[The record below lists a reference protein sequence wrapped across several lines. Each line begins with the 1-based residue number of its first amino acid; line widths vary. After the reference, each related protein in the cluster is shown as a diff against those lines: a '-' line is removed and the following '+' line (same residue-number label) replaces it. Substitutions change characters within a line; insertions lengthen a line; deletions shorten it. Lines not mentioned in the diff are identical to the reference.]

1 MVGAPFGAESKG
13 PPHFFDRPNM
23 TENKHTEQANQAEP
37 RTEQARKKRG
47 RPYTFHQA
55 RGAAKMSRA
64 LERRGA
70 LRLRW

>member
-1 MVGAPFGAESKG
+1 
-13 PPHFFDRPNM
+13 M
-23 TENKHTEQANQAEP
+23 TENQNTDQADQAEP
-37 RTEQARKKRG
+37 RTEQAKKQKRG

-55 RGAAKMSRA
+55 RGAAKLARA